1 MFLKTLSAL
10 TASTLI
16 FAAQSGQT
24 PKIHATQGET
34 RTVIVRQVLDGDTF
48 VTTENEHVRVWG
60 INSPE
65 RDEAGYWAAGLFL
78 DLKARGRELHCKVM
92 DTDKYSRTVMQCATP
107 DGVDI
112 GSYMVETGYARDF
125 VRFSKGFYKSE
136 EDSAKKAKRGLW
148 NPKSDYSPHLK
159 YTP

>member
-1 MFLKTLSAL
+1 MLLKTLSAI

-16 FAAQSGQT
+16 FASQSGQSPT
-24 PKIHATQGET
+24 AHATQGET

-48 VTTENEHVRVWG
+48 VTSENEHVRVWG

-78 DLKARGRELHCKVM
+78 DLKARGRELRCKVM
-92 DTDKYSRTVMQCATP
+92 DTDKYSRTVMQCVAP

-136 EDSAKKAKRGLW
+136 EDAAKKAKRGLW